1 MRKLLSADA
10 IRIFRSKWFWLSLV
24 GMLVLAGAF
33 VTMQYTAM
41 DYVVPLSRVIFLPM
55 SFFGMMVA
63 ALISLFVGEDFS
75 DGFIRNK
82 IIAGCSR
89 TAIFASNLIVSGL
102 ACLVLYL
109 VTTLLTAVAGCLLFE
124 IDLSVSRF
132 LLHLALG
139 LCMCVGYSC
148 IYSTITMVC
157 GNKTTSTIL
166 CMGLSFFLLVA
177 CLHTNQV
184 MIQPEFKNGI
194 PNPAYVDGGAKI
206 VYSVLHD
213 LNPTGQ
219 AAQLSAMDVFQPV
232 RWILCDFLW
241 MLFAGAGC
249 ILFNRKNIL

>member
-132 LLHLALG
+132 LLHLILG
-139 LCMCVGYSC
+139 LCMCLGYSC